1 MRILVAVFAALLTL
15 GLVAF
20 GVVVAQKDT
29 GSVPVTASAAPVS
42 SSQNTVA
49 AAGGEK
55 APQQLAEATNVPA
68 PFAPTAI
75 VQNNTTAVAPAFPAP
90 TRMPMPVASCINPD
104 ALGLSRVIE
113 IDTTGGP
120 AFGTEHFKQY
130 DFLRDKEVALTFDDG
145 PWPGNT
151 PMVLKALQ
159 DNCTKATFF
168 EIGEHA
174 TWRPDLAKQ
183 LAAAGM
189 TIGSHTWSHKDLAK
203 NPYAKDIE
211 QAKQEIEMGVS
222 AVHMAVGGPTAP
234 FFRFPDLQQPRDAM
248 AYLGTRNI
256 AIFSTDIDT
265 FDFKMRKP
273 EDVVKS
279 AMTKLAKNGKGI
291 LLMHDFQHATAEAMP
306 ELLRQLKAG
315 GYKIVHMVPKEPVTT
330 LAEYDDMVRARDKYS
345 TSNNARSESSIIKTI
360 SE

>member
-1 MRILVAVFAALLTL
+1 VRLLLLRDSKIEFYLICARLAFTPIKVQQEAVSEVMMRIVVVVFAALMML

-20 GVVVAQKDT
+20 GVVVTQKATDP
-29 GSVPVTASAAPVS
+29 VPLPAVAARVS
-42 SSQNTVA
+42 PSQNTVA
-49 AAGGEK
+49 VAGSEK
-55 APQQLAEATNVPA
+55 APLHLAEATSAAA
-68 PFAPTAI
+68 PFVPTAI
-75 VQNNTTAVAPAFPAP
+75 AQNNTMVVAAFPAP
-90 TRMPMPVASCINPD
+90 ASALKAIAACNNPD

-130 DFLRDKEVALTFDDG
+130 DFLRDKEVVLTFDDG

-203 NPYAKDIE
+203 PMRRTPSRPSKKSKWE
-211 QAKQEIEMGVS
+211 SVPCTWRS
-222 AVHMAVGGPTAP
+222 AGRPRHSSV
-234 FFRFPDLQQPRDAM
+234 FPICSNR
-248 AYLGTRNI
+248 
-256 AIFSTDIDT
+256 
-265 FDFKMRKP
+265 
-273 EDVVKS
+273 
-279 AMTKLAKNGKGI
+279 
-291 LLMHDFQHATAEAMP
+291 
-306 ELLRQLKAG
+306 
-315 GYKIVHMVPKEPVTT
+315 VT
-330 LAEYDDMVRARDKYS
+330 
-345 TSNNARSESSIIKTI
+345 
-360 SE
+360 

>member
-1 MRILVAVFAALLTL
+1 MRIVVVVFAALMTL

-20 GVVVAQKDT
+20 GVVVVQKGTD
-29 GSVPVTASAAPVS
+29 PVAPTNAVARVASP
-42 SSQNTVA
+42 QNTVA
-49 AAGGEK
+49 KSDK
-55 APQQLAEATNVPA
+55 APLDLGEAVKAGA
-68 PFAPTAI
+68 PFTSTT
-75 VQNNTTAVAPAFPAP
+75 VTQNNTMEVAPTFAAHAPALRP
-90 TRMPMPVASCINPD
+90 ACINPD

-203 NPYAKDIE
+203 NPYAKDVE

-222 AVHMAVGGPTAP
+222 AVHIAVGGSTAP

-248 AYLGTRNI
+248 TYLGTRNI

-265 FDFKMRKP
+265 FDFKLRSP

-315 GYKIVHMVPKEPVTT
+315 GYKIVHMVPKESVTT
-330 LAEYDDMVRARDKYS
+330 LAKYDEMVRAQDKYS
-345 TSNNARSESSIIKTI
+345 TSNNARSESSVVKTI

>member
-29 GSVPVTASAAPVS
+29 GSAPVTASAAPVA

-68 PFAPTAI
+68 PFAPTAV

-174 TWRPDLAKQ
+174 TWRPDLAKE

-189 TIGSHTWSHKDLAK
+189 TIG
-203 NPYAKDIE
+203 PYLVT
-211 QAKQEIEMGVS
+211 QG
-222 AVHMAVGGPTAP
+222 
-234 FFRFPDLQQPRDAM
+234 
-248 AYLGTRNI
+248 LGEEPLCQGHR
-256 AIFSTDIDT
+256 
-265 FDFKMRKP
+265 
-273 EDVVKS
+273 
-279 AMTKLAKNGKGI
+279 
-291 LLMHDFQHATAEAMP
+291 
-306 ELLRQLKAG
+306 AG
-315 GYKIVHMVPKEPVTT
+315 
-330 LAEYDDMVRARDKYS
+330 RARNRNGRKRRAHGGRRTDRAILS
-345 TSNNARSESSIIKTI
+345 FSRFATTA
-360 SE
+360 

>member
-1 MRILVAVFAALLTL
+1 MRIVVVVFAALMTL

-20 GVVVAQKDT
+20 GLVIAQKAND
-29 GSVPVTASAAPVS
+29 SVPLTA
-42 SSQNTVA
+42 A
-49 AAGGEK
+49 AAGVSSPQNTESAKNDK
-55 APQQLAEATNVPA
+55 APLRLGEAAKAAA
-68 PFAPTAI
+68 PFTSTVVA
-75 VQNNTTAVAPAFPAP
+75 QNNTTAVAAGFSAYA
-90 TRMPMPVASCINPD
+90 RMPMAVAACINPD

-203 NPYAKDIE
+203 NPYAKDVE

-234 FFRFPDLQQPRDAM
+234 FFRFPDLQQPRDLM
-248 AYLGTRNI
+248 PYLGTRNV
-256 AIFSTDIDT
+256 AIFSTDIDS
-265 FDFKMRKP
+265 FDFKLRKP

-279 AMTKLAKNGKGI
+279 VMTKLTKNGKGI

-330 LAEYDDMVRARDKYS
+330 LPEYDDMVRARDKYS
-345 TSNNARSESSIIKTI
+345 ISNNARSESSIIKTI